1 MPHAPE
7 PDEDD
12 LDAIAPPQPVFH
24 VEQALL
30 GALLLD
36 PHRLDD
42 VSGIAADS
50 FSTAAHAALY
60 TAITTLPRPTPPN
73 TRRTPSGST
82 ASSPRAESRRAG

>member
-12 LDAIAPPQPVFH
+12 LDAIAPPVFH

-36 PHRLDD
+36 PHRLSN
-42 VSGIAADS
+42 VTGIAADS

-60 TAITTLPRPTPPN
+60 AAISTLPLPPLPS
-73 TRRTPSGST
+73 TQRTPSGST
-82 ASSPRAESRRAG
+82 ACSPRDANRLAG